1 MNELDFSFDLIQ
13 YCKGD
18 IMETIENS
26 TTTRFKFHK
35 VVEFQKRMGI
45 MPNVNIK
52 TDKATLTEYFYE
64 ITECSPLDIYVDFI
78 HIDWEE
84 KRLHDDEIKSYYLPY
99 TQFSIWSLIFF
110 PIVLPMDL
118 GRLVYNNLLIYPFV
132 SIKYCNNPNYHSF
145 TLDLFLRKSL
155 VEKE

>member
-1 MNELDFSFDLIQ
+1 MGELDFSYDLI
-13 YCKGD
+13 KFLKND
-18 IMETIENS
+18 IIETIENS
-26 TTTRFKFHK
+26 TTLRFKFHK
-35 VVEFQKRMGI
+35 VVEFQKRMNI

-52 TDKATLTEYFYE
+52 TDKTTLTNYFYE

-78 HIDWEE
+78 HIDCEE
-84 KRLHDDEIKSYYLPY
+84 KRKYDDEIKSYYCHY

-118 GRLVYNNLLIYPFV
+118 CRLVYNNLLIYPFV
-132 SIKYCNNPNYHSF
+132 SIKYCNNPMYHSF

-155 VEKE
+155 VEK